1 MSEYEKLNQKVT
13 MQRAIRRKEALR
25 KLCFLLIIIALALLL
40 IWGLEYIKFISFQ
53 FFVILFF
60 ITVCSGSFYAG
71 RILEG
76 YRR

>member
-1 MSEYEKLNQKVT
+1 MSDYEKLNQRAAAQKV
-13 MQRAIRRKEALR
+13 MRRKEALKR
-25 KLCFLLIIIALALLL
+25 LCFLLMIIASVLLL

-60 ITVCSGSFYAG
+60 ITVCTGSFYAG